1 MNSATRAAGLSAIV
15 FAIAGVCWFALESTP
30 PRLGFE
36 DTDDPALMVG
46 FIREHPEVFV
56 QAGMALIVM
65 ALSLTVAV
73 LGVAEVIGP
82 GSSQVGLRSSSAFG
96 LFAAAFFLF
105 GGAIRIGSSGPLLH
119 MAGLR
124 TEWGEGA
131 YLAAQVVSQGVL
143 GGGILALSLWV
154 VGLSVI
160 GLRTKALPTA
170 LCALGF
176 VPAFRIV
183 SGTLGPL
190 GLLPDIGIFW
200 PLAMASILGT
210 VLWCLLLGT
219 VLLRRGSG
227 STVTSAVTAG
237 TASTE
242 TASTETASP
251 ETASAGTAS
260 AETASAE
267 T

>member
-36 DTDDPALMVG
+36 DTDNPALMVG
-46 FIREHPEVFV
+46 FVREHPEVFV

-73 LGVAEVIGP
+73 LGVAEVMGP

-124 TEWGEGA
+124 TEWGEAA
-131 YLAAQVVSQGVL
+131 YLAVQVVSQGVL
-143 GGGILALSLWV
+143 IGGIFALCLWV

-160 GLRTKALPTA
+160 GLRTKALPLA
-170 LCALGF
+170 LCILGIL
-176 VPAFRIV
+176 PAFRIV

-190 GLLPDIGIFW
+190 GLMPDSEILW
-200 PLAMASILGT
+200 LLAMASILGT
-210 VLWCLLLGT
+210 ILWCLLLGF
-219 VLLRRGSG
+219 VLLRRSRGS
-227 STVTSAVTAG
+227 STTPGVAPGTAG
-237 TASTE
+237 IQGA
-242 TASTETASP
+242 
-251 ETASAGTAS
+251 
-260 AETASAE
+260 
-267 T
+267 